1 VPVRIAGQT
10 LVVDDGEPP
19 LDLAQGAGLRLED
32 MDDQHTSTGIAA
44 GRFRAMT
51 GLSEKALRLY
61 AERGLLTPAATDPS
75 TGYRSYDAEQ
85 VREGIILD
93 VLRRA
98 RVPLGEL
105 AATGFAYD
113 DWRGRLALRR
123 SMEDF
128 HLDVAERIEQGDPS
142 AFTIR
147 SVDAPAAHFVATS
160 SDLGAPGDPGEAL
173 DLFGAMALDLPATD
187 RALTEVLREHGVIL
201 DEESWTAVVGADPA
215 QRMLVAHRTAGIL
228 DESERARIAADLTR
242 RLGGTADVVTGTLPA
257 RRELSFAAPERSAP
271 DETGVDEIADDY
283 LRLAAFADHVRRHA
297 LTPLSS
303 VPRRRVDATSMFDG
317 RAPETVFDVVLENG

>member
-1 VPVRIAGQT
+1 
-10 LVVDDGEPP
+10 
-19 LDLAQGAGLRLED
+19 
-32 MDDQHTSTGIAA
+32 MDDHHTSTGIAA

-61 AERGLLTPAATDPS
+61 AERGLLTPATTDPS
-75 TGYRSYDAEQ
+75 TGYRSYDSEQ

-105 AATGFAYD
+105 TTTGFPYE
-113 DWRGRLALRR
+113 DWRGKLALRR

-128 HLDVAERIEQGDPS
+128 HLDVAERVEQGDPS
-142 AFTIR
+142 AFMVR
-147 SVDAPAAHFVATS
+147 SVEAPAIDFVATS
-160 SDLGAPGDPGEAL
+160 SRLDTPGDPDEAL
-173 DLFGAMALDLPATD
+173 DVFGAMAVDLPATD
-187 RALTEVLREHGVIL
+187 RALTEVLHEHGVAIHH
-201 DEESWTAVVGADPA
+201 ESWTAVVGAESA
-215 QRMLVAHRTAGIL
+215 QRMLVAHRTSRLVDDGL
-228 DESERARIAADLTR
+228 RARIAAGLTSR
-242 RLGGTADVVTGTLPA
+242 IGATAAVVVGTIPA
-257 RRELSFAAPERSAP
+257 RRELSFTAPERSAP

-303 VPRRRVDATSMFDG
+303 VPRRRVDAASMFDG

>member
-1 VPVRIAGQT
+1 
-10 LVVDDGEPP
+10 
-19 LDLAQGAGLRLED
+19 
-32 MDDQHTSTGIAA
+32 MDDHHTSTGITA

-75 TGYRSYDAEQ
+75 TGYRSYDAVQ

-105 AATGFAYD
+105 ATDGFAYE
-113 DWRGRLALRR
+113 DWRSRLALRR

-128 HLDVAERIEQGDPS
+128 HLDVAERVEQGDPS
-142 AFTIR
+142 AFTVR
-147 SVDAPAAHFVATS
+147 SVEAPAVHFIATS
-160 SDLGAPGDPGEAL
+160 RDLETPGDPGDAL
-173 DLFGAMALDLPATD
+173 DVFGAMAVDLPATD
-187 RALTEVLREHGVIL
+187 GALMEVLHEHGVAL
-201 DEESWTAVVGADPA
+201 DHESWTAVLGADPA
-215 QRMLVAHRTAGIL
+215 QRMLVAHRTARIV
-228 DESERARIAADLTR
+228 DESERVRIAADLTR

-257 RRELSFAAPERSAP
+257 RRELSFTAPQRSAP

-303 VPRRRVDATSMFDG
+303 VPRRRVDAASMFDG